1 MSNILKKISKFKTWI
16 AVLGIVLCLL
26 AFIFNYINMN
36 VNTDLFSSDEFNK
49 YFRLLKDFCFL
60 EEKIK

>member
-36 VNTDLFSSDEFNK
+36 VNTDLFSSDLTNILD
-49 YFRLLKDFCFL
+49 Y
-60 EEKIK
+60 